1 MNTRFIFTGLLGFCA
16 LLLSGCGFTVVRGS
30 GHVVTETRPVSDFSR
45 VDLVGSGQ
53 VIVTQGDQ
61 ESLVVEADDNLLS
74 HLRTEVRGGTLYL
87 GLHTNEIG
95 DILQPTQPIKYY
107 VSLKTVEALVL
118 SGSGDIQAANVEAEQ
133 LDLNLTGSGNI
144 NIDTLTAKTVRS
156 TITGSGNCRVGSG
169 TTQMETVGIGGSG
182 NYVADKLQSTASTVT
197 ITGSGEAD
205 VWAQNTLEA
214 GITGSGTVR
223 YYGTPQVTRRVTGS
237 ETIEAVAMR

>member
-1 MNTRFIFTGLLGFCA
+1 
-16 LLLSGCGFTVVRGS
+16 
-30 GHVVTETRPVSDFSR
+30 
-45 VDLVGSGQ
+45 

-74 HLRTEVRGGTLYL
+74 HLRTEVRGSTLYL
-87 GLHTNEIG
+87 GLHTNDVG
-95 DILQPTQPIKYY
+95 DILQPTRPIKYY

-144 NIDTLTAKTVRS
+144 TIDSLSAKAVRS
-156 TITGSGNCRVGSG
+156 TITGSGNCRVGGG
-169 TTQMETVGIGGSG
+169 TAQIETVGIGGSG
-182 NYVADKLQSTASTVT
+182 NYTADKLQSTASTVT
-197 ITGSGEAD
+197 INGSGEAD
-205 VWAQNTLEA
+205 VWARETLEA

-237 ETIEAVAMR
+237 GTIEAVAMR